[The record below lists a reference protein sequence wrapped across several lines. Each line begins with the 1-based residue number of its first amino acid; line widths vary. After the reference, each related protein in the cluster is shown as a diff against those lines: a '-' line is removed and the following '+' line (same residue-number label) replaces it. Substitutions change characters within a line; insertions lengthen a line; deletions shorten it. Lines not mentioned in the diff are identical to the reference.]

1 MFFNEN
7 KRKPL
12 HNNRVKFPE
21 DLVGAPTWPPFLCLG
36 APTWRSWRHVKTENS
51 LIAPNVTAA
60 MLVERTTANKS
71 FGNLILLLC
80 KTWAAFF
87 YCFGTN
93 VAVLSREC
101 NQRIVR
107 TRSYLDRI
115 NIYLHWNNR
124 NSNCLSKE
132 GQMITWQ
139 FHLTAFNHK
148 ILSCNRTIFEPREPL

>member
-1 MFFNEN
+1 M
-7 KRKPL
+7 
-12 HNNRVKFPE
+12 
-21 DLVGAPTWPPFLCLG
+21 
-36 APTWRSWRHVKTENS
+36 KTENS

-80 KTWAAFF
+80 KTGAAFF

-115 NIYLHWNNR
+115 NIYLH
-124 NSNCLSKE
+124 
-132 GQMITWQ
+132 
-139 FHLTAFNHK
+139 
-148 ILSCNRTIFEPREPL
+148 